1 MSHGFFPSLFH
12 LPVFRAEVAVKS
24 RCASLPY
31 VPYMEAG
38 MTLWIPRIPN
48 LAPWTVNVFPEFTFM
63 HNPMN
68 VRASILRILVF
79 WIAVSNADVHRS
91 ADQPPHR
98 YFDSAL
104 KRANE
109 IRILVPVITLFAA
122 IYHFHDFNPLL
133 DVMSSLYSFL
143 RIPEPGSDDSIS
155 TMTDAASNRT
165 DLIGSG
171 SVDGNNNTA
180 PSASSALFILFIV
193 FQLIGLVGSILI
205 LFTACISKLVRK
217 RHWSWYVIMFYM
229 TLELEYCLLT
239 GQTPGS
245 LLAGAPI
252 DWRPEYPLCLTQ
264 AALIYTVPTLTACS
278 SLALVI
284 QVLVSV
290 RALAAIH
297 INPTAITSNDGGN
310 TSLHRLWTFLLLSIP
325 YLSGAGM
332 FAMSLVIGLRDRAT
346 VRREP
351 GGFYCNMENPIPGK
365 LSAAIVAVIMLI
377 CVSLGITI
385 CVILRKNWNAVRSD
399 VQVPLATVTRV
410 LCFSTFSVV
419 ATVLGLLFFVTPRS
433 SHGFGLEITLS
444 LLPVAAVVTFGSQ
457 KDLVRSW
464 KAGFQAFFHS
474 CLVDPR
480 WRMSNTTDSKINRDS
495 GDDPDSDVAVDR
507 NAATRAISHIA
518 AKTA

>member
-1 MSHGFFPSLFH
+1 MRFAL
-12 LPVFRAEVAVKS
+12 L
-24 RCASLPY
+24 
-31 VPYMEAG
+31 
-38 MTLWIPRIPN
+38 
-48 LAPWTVNVFPEFTFM
+48 
-63 HNPMN
+63 
-68 VRASILRILVF
+68 SIR
-79 WIAVSNADVHRS
+79 
-91 ADQPPHR
+91 
-98 YFDSAL
+98 
-104 KRANE
+104 
-109 IRILVPVITLFAA
+109 RILVPVITLFAA

-133 DVMSSLYSFL
+133 DVMSSLYSF
-143 RIPEPGSDDSIS
+143 RSDDSIS

-180 PSASSALFILFIV
+180 PSSSSALFILFIV

-217 RHWSWYVIMFYM
+217 RHWSWFSFVFSWIVSCVSY
-229 TLELEYCLLT
+229 
-239 GQTPGS
+239 S

-297 INPTAITSNDGGN
+297 INSTSITSNDGGN

-332 FAMSLVIGLRDRAT
+332 FAMSLVIGLRDRGT
-346 VRREP
+346 VRRDP

-474 CLVDPR
+474 VQLGSKMLRSLLLLTLPGGPTMENEQHHRQQDQSRSRRRPR
-480 WRMSNTTDSKINRDS
+480 LGRRCGPQCSHACNQSHSSQDSMISMD
-495 GDDPDSDVAVDR
+495 
-507 NAATRAISHIA
+507 AALA
-518 AKTA
+518 

>member
-1 MSHGFFPSLFH
+1 
-12 LPVFRAEVAVKS
+12 
-24 RCASLPY
+24 
-31 VPYMEAG
+31 
-38 MTLWIPRIPN
+38 
-48 LAPWTVNVFPEFTFM
+48 
-63 HNPMN
+63 
-68 VRASILRILVF
+68 
-79 WIAVSNADVHRS
+79 
-91 ADQPPHR
+91 
-98 YFDSAL
+98 
-104 KRANE
+104 
-109 IRILVPVITLFAA
+109 
-122 IYHFHDFNPLL
+122 
-133 DVMSSLYSFL
+133 MSSLYSFH
-143 RIPEPGSDDSIS
+143 DSIS

-217 RHWSWYVIMFYM
+217 RHWSWFSFVFSWIVSCVSYRYVMMFYM

-297 INPTAITSNDGGN
+297 INPTAMTSNDGGN

-332 FAMSLVIGLRDRAT
+332 FAMSLVIGLRDRGT

-419 ATVLGLLFFVTPRS
+419 ATVTGRS
-433 SHGFGLEITLS
+433 GRDFRLSKRPCPVVEGRVPNILS
-444 LLPVAAVVTFGSQ
+444 LGAAWLQ
-457 KDLVRSW
+457 D
-464 KAGFQAFFHS
+464 
-474 CLVDPR
+474 
-480 WRMSNTTDSKINRDS
+480 
-495 GDDPDSDVAVDR
+495 
-507 NAATRAISHIA
+507 AA
-518 AKTA
+518 